1 MILLYVVQLQV
12 GIIKD
17 NHLFQNLLV
26 DIKDF
31 ILVVLLWVVFLWL
44 CLGLLDLC
52 MSYLVLR
59 NLNKKVVW
67 LIGRSSVI
75 VVVSCVLA
83 IYSTVLIVEL
93 ILLYILLVKDIV
105 LQLGKC

>member
-52 MSYLVLR
+52 MNYLVLR

-67 LIGRSSVI
+67 LIGRNSVI

-83 IYSTVLIVEL
+83 IYLTVLIVEL

-105 LQLGKC
+105 LQLGRC

>member
-31 ILVVLLWVVFLWL
+31 ILVVLLWVVSLWL

-83 IYSTVLIVEL
+83 IYLTVLIVEL

>member
-31 ILVVLLWVVFLWL
+31 ILVVLLWVVSLWHY
-44 CLGLLDLC
+44 LGLLDLC
-52 MSYLVLR
+52 MNYLVLR

-67 LIGRSSVI
+67 LIGRNFVI

-83 IYSTVLIVEL
+83 IYLTVLIVEL
-93 ILLYILLVKDIV
+93 ILLYILLVRNIV
-105 LQLGKC
+105 LQLGRC